1 MPDPELRDKVI
12 GEIPGFNTTIAQEFQ
27 SVERGKPLELKVPG
41 SVADQVVHDLIQ
53 LLPWGDLVD
62 IRSNQ
67 PLTEGIGMR
76 IVPFNGHYTCGGI
89 EEDWVAPV
97 ILVGPEDILTRL
109 TAISVS
115 EGHVREMILQTQGLD
130 LGYDH
135 TILSFEPSGFVG
147 HREDIPSRTD
157 EKVRDAHTLD
167 LYVSGTDRVG
177 AFSRVFYS
185 LEWAPER
192 SNIPDAILVPVGVQS
207 EGSFQ
212 IEPVNVYLHPKLLT
226 DEARSRATHRGKV
239 GEYDPFL

>member
-12 GEIPGFNTTIAQEFQ
+12 GEIPGFNATIAQEFQ
-27 SVERGKPLELKVPG
+27 SIERGEPLELKIPDPVE
-41 SVADQVVHDLIQ
+41 DKVVRDLIQ

-67 PLTEGIGMR
+67 PLTRGIGMR
-76 IVPFNGHYTCGGI
+76 IVPFSGQ
-89 EEDWVAPV
+89 EDKWVAPV
-97 ILVGPEDILTRL
+97 ILIGPEDMLPNL

-115 EGHVREMILQTQGLD
+115 EGHVREMILHTQGLD

-157 EKVRDAHTLD
+157 EKARDAHTLD
-167 LYVSGTDRVG
+167 LYVSGTDRIGV
-177 AFSRVFYS
+177 FSHVFYS

-207 EGSFQ
+207 DGTHQ
-212 IEPVNVYLHPKLLT
+212 IEPVNVYLHQQLLT
-226 DEARSRATHRGKV
+226 EEARSRATHRGEV
-239 GEYDPFL
+239 GGYDPFL